1 MTLAASSLIIGLLAP
16 GGAVAT
22 VKPSLA
28 VTAAAPAEPAAPAL
42 RIPSLAASESSA
54 QLDVRANPLVAP
66 RWAFDA
72 KRPAAL
78 PAMYAGF
85 GALQALDIYST
96 RRAIAGGAAEMNPLL
111 APGARNTAAMA
122 AVKAASTAASIY
134 FVERAWKRNRK
145 GAVVLMGVL
154 NGVTAAVVA
163 RNLQNA
169 R

>member
-22 VKPSLA
+22 VRPSLA

-96 RRAIAGGAAEMNPLL
+96 RRAIGAGATELNPAMRPAAKNAGAML
-111 APGARNTAAMA
+111 
-122 AVKAASTAASIY
+122 AVKALSTAGSIY
-134 FVERAWKRNRK
+134 FTERAWKKNRK
-145 GAVVLMGVL
+145 GAVVLMAVV

-163 RNLQNA
+163 NNMKNVR
-169 R
+169 

>member
-1 MTLAASSLIIGLLAP
+1 MTLAAPSLILALLAP

-22 VKPSLA
+22 VKPSVA
-28 VTAAAPAEPAAPAL
+28 VTGAAPAEPAAAL
-42 RIPSLAASESSA
+42 RIPSFGASEPSA

-96 RRAIAGGAAEMNPLL
+96 RRAIAGGATEMNPLL
-111 APGARNTAAMA
+111 APGVKSAAGMA
-122 AVKAASTAASIY
+122 AVKAASTALSIY
-134 FVERAWKRNRK
+134 FVERTWKRNRK

>member
-1 MTLAASSLIIGLLAP
+1 MTLAASSLIFALLAP

-22 VKPSLA
+22 VKPSVP
-28 VTAAAPAEPAAPAL
+28 VTGAAPAEPGAAL
-42 RIPSLAASESSA
+42 RIPSLGASEPSA
-54 QLDVRANPLVAP
+54 QLDVRAKPLGAP

-85 GALQALDIYST
+85 GALQALDVYST
-96 RRAIAGGAAEMNPLL
+96 RRAIAGGATEMNPLL
-111 APGARNTAAMA
+111 APGVKSAAGMA
-122 AVKAASTAASIY
+122 AVKAASTALSIY
-134 FVERAWKRNRK
+134 FVERTWKRNRK

-163 RNLQNA
+163 RNLQNG